1 MSIYHEWN
9 GTTLT
14 ITSDSGTSS
23 MDLKGEMGV
32 RGPQGAAGRFTS
44 VAGDEILAYV
54 STQEEITATHDEIKT
69 AYIESLY
76 EELKRQYPDN
86 VKRIDYTSNDGSFTN
101 YSYVIST
108 GEYNERGT
116 YGIAYIKD
124 TNIKKR
130 KYAVLS
136 GIHGT
141 ERKTALS
148 TYRFVKDFLNGHNIP
163 RSFREGVILSV
174 YPVGTPSAFDAFTRE
189 NTEGVNINRNFP
201 YKWEKHTWKE
211 KQPDGTYIEKEDN
224 LYGNAVADAKETQAI
239 MNWLKANTDAELF
252 IDYHNN
258 GASHELALVLG
269 SPNVP
274 VVERIKRAALKGIE
288 RVTPHWKDTLGYTE
302 IMSTDLWDNPKLEKI
317 IYGYTASIDLNGVTS
332 AYAEKVLGIPAVSLE
347 TVSSTDMSY
356 HDWINKYRDTYPT
369 KAISIGAEALGNIL
383 LEIYTQSLA
392 SEVNNEMMNIDNR
405 LGELLDRVNSGF
417 HVETG
422 TVTITGGDLV
432 PNDAST
438 LSRIEGAEAALRGTA
453 SLAIKVPCSSGA
465 MAFKFYADDATRA
478 AIESSQGT
486 YYSIAFIGSNFA
498 TKEATGLGNQVQS
511 LIINLSYEESFK
523 NYAKYNYGWVVAGGI
538 SSNADYTDGAQFT
551 TKQLKQGTY
560 KWEAFYW
567 N

>member
-1 MSIYHEWN
+1 MSGIYHEWN

-23 MDLKGEMGV
+23 ADLKGEMGV
-32 RGPQGAAGRFTS
+32 RGAQGAAGL
-44 VAGDEILAYV
+44 GGNDEINFYK
-54 STQEEITATHDEIKT
+54 SRREEITATHDEIKT
-69 AYIESLY
+69 AYIMGLY
-76 EELKRQYPDN
+76 EELRTQYPDE
-86 VKRIDYTSNDGSFTN
+86 VKRFEYKSDDGTFTN
-101 YSYVIST
+101 YSYLIST

-124 TNIKKR
+124 SNIKKR

-148 TYRFVKDFLNGHNIP
+148 TYRFVKDFLEGYHIP
-163 RSFREGVILSV
+163 RSFKESVVLSV
-174 YPVGTPSAFDAFTRE
+174 FPVGAPSAFDAFTRE
-189 NTEGVNINRNFP
+189 NEDGVNINRNFP
-201 YKWEKHTWKE
+201 YNWSKHTYKE
-211 KQPDGTYIEKEDN
+211 KVDGVEVIKEDN
-224 LYGNAVADAKETQAI
+224 LYGNAAADAKETQAI
-239 MNWLKANTDAELF
+239 MKWLNDNTDAELF
-252 IDYHNN
+252 IDFHNN

-288 RVTPHWKDTLGYTE
+288 RVTPYWKDTLGYTE
-302 IMSTDLWDNPKLEKI
+302 IMSTDLWENPKLEKI

-356 HDWINKYRDTYPT
+356 HDWLNKYRNTYPT

-405 LGELLDRVNSGF
+405 LSELLDRVNSGF
-417 HVETG
+417 HVESG
-422 TVTITGGDLV
+422 TVTITDGDLV
-432 PNDAST
+432 PGDETT
-438 LSRIEGAEAALRGTA
+438 LSRIKGAEAALKGTA
-453 SLAIKVPCSSGA
+453 GISIKVPCSSGA
-465 MAFKFYADDATRA
+465 MAFKFYADDTTRA
-478 AIESSQGT
+478 AIESSQGIS
-486 YYSIAFIGSNFA
+486 YSIAFIGSNFA
-498 TKEATGLGNQVQS
+498 TKEATGLGGQVQS
-511 LIINLSYEESFK
+511 LIINLAYMEAYK
-523 NYAKYNYGWVVAGGI
+523 NYAQYNYGWIV
-538 SSNADYTDGAQFT
+538 SSGTSTNAEYTDGAKFT
-551 TKQLKQGTY
+551 TKQLKAGTY
-560 KWEAFYW
+560 KWEAYYW

>member
-1 MSIYHEWN
+1 MSGIYHEWN

-23 MDLKGEMGV
+23 VDLKGEMGV
-32 RGPQGAAGRFTS
+32 RGPQGVAGRFTS
-44 VAGDEILAYV
+44 ITGEEILAYV

-69 AYIESLY
+69 AYIETLY
-76 EELKRQYPDN
+76 EKLRAQYPDE
-86 VKRIDYTSNDGSFTN
+86 VKRIDYTSDDGTFTN
-101 YSYVIST
+101 FSYLIST

-148 TYRFVKDFLNGHNIP
+148 TYRFVKDFLEGKNVP

-174 YPVGTPSAFDAFTRE
+174 FPVGTPSAFDDFTRE
-189 NTEGVNINRNFP
+189 NKEGVNVNRNFP
-201 YKWEKHTWKE
+201 YKWTKHIYKE
-211 KQPDGTYIEKEDN
+211 TVDGVEVTKEDN
-224 LYGNAVADAKETQAI
+224 LYGNAAGDAKETQAI
-239 MNWLKANTDAELF
+239 MNWLKANKDAELF

-274 VVERIKRAALKGIE
+274 VIERIKRAALKGIE
-288 RVTPHWKDTLGYTE
+288 RITPHWKDTLGYTE
-302 IMSTDLWDNPKLEKI
+302 IMSSDLWGNPKLEKI

-356 HDWINKYRDTYPT
+356 HDWLNKYRDTYPT
-369 KAISIGAEALGNIL
+369 KAVSIGAEALGNIL
-383 LEIYTQSLA
+383 LEVYSQSLV
-392 SEVNNEMMNIDNR
+392 SEVNYEMMNIDNR

-417 HVETG
+417 HVESG
-422 TVTITGGDLV
+422 TVTITDGDLV
-432 PNDAST
+432 PGDEAT
-438 LSRIEGAEAALRGTA
+438 LGRIKGAEAALKGTGGI
-453 SLAIKVPCSSGA
+453 SIKVPCSSGA
-465 MAFKFYADDATRA
+465 MAFKFYADDTTRA
-478 AIESSQGT
+478 AIESSQGIS
-486 YYSIAFIGSNFA
+486 YSIAFIGSNFA
-498 TKEATGLGNQVQS
+498 TKETTGLGGQVQS
-511 LIINLSYEESFK
+511 LIINLNYMEAYK
-523 NYAKYNYGWVVAGGI
+523 NYAQYNYGWIV
-538 SSNADYTDGAQFT
+538 SSGTSTNADYTDGAQFA
-551 TKQLKQGTY
+551 TKQLKEGTY